1 MGTSFIVGKIRIK
14 LWLLARAISRDL
26 DLKGRQERRAVKLSL
41 RFIYFD
47 REQEREALT
56 QLFHLLIHPPHGC
69 NAPSQEPG
77 AALGFLGWVV
87 GVQVLE
93 ALSAAFPGMLAHS

>member
-1 MGTSFIVGKIRIK
+1 MGTSFIVGKIRIM

-41 RFIYFD
+41 RFIYFE

-69 NAPSQEPG
+69 NGQCCTGSKPG
-77 AALGFLGWVV
+77 ARSFFGVSRV
-87 GVQVLE
+87 GCRG
-93 ALSAAFPGMLAHS
+93 PGT